1 MAAPKKV
8 TVVLDV
14 RDDKQKSVKFSTNDE
29 TSPDNIYVK
38 NEVVE
43 KLGNPKKVK
52 ITVEAA

>member
-14 RDDKQKSVKFSTNDE
+14 RDDKQKSVKYSTDSE

-43 KLGNPKKVK
+43 KLGNPSKVK
-52 ITVEAA
+52 VTIEAA